1 MATVFS
7 LHDWDVLF
15 VDGIILESLCPPR
28 FSSYSREKN
37 QQDPNVQR
45 FPHLAGGRLN
55 RVQCYQSRSS
65 WITYKGLMFQCVKST
80 KCRLVTIFDMDKGEK
95 NQVLPACFI
104 SQEGYPSYPRKWVCF
119 GIMEMVFRDQIALW
133 VLGYLCPKILDEQQ
147 MWLNWGLPMDRM
159 FMSSSKF
166 IC

>member
-7 LHDWDVLF
+7 LHEWDVLF

-55 RVQCYQSRSS
+55 RVQCYQSRLS
-65 WITYKGLMFQCVKST
+65 WITYKGFVIQCVKST
-80 KCRLVTIFDMDKGEK
+80 KCCLVTIFDMDKGEK
-95 NQVLPACFI
+95 KSSFVCLFYQLGKIPQL
-104 SQEGYPSYPRKWVCF
+104 SQEVGVFWCHGDGIQRPDCTMGSWVS
-119 GIMEMVFRDQIALW
+119 
-133 VLGYLCPKILDEQQ
+133 
-147 MWLNWGLPMDRM
+147 LPQDTR
-159 FMSSSKF
+159 
-166 IC
+166 